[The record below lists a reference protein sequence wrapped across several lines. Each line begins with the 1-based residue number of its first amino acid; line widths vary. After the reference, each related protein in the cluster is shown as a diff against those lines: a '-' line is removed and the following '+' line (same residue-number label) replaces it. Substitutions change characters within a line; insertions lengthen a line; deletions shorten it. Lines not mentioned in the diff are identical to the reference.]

1 MAKPKKSNSTGKPNR
16 VGKASRVGV
25 KRRTA
30 DPTLTFDYKD
40 TATLRRF
47 LTERG
52 RIRARAVTGLTPQ
65 QQRQLATA
73 VRNAR
78 EMALLPF

>member
-1 MAKPKKSNSTGKPNR
+1 MKQIKKRK
-16 VGKASRVGV
+16 
-25 KRRTA
+25 A

-47 LTERG
+47 LTDRG
-52 RIRARAVTGLTPQ
+52 RIRKREVTGLSVQ

-78 EMALLPF
+78 EMALLPVSAGRAG